1 MEHAH
6 PITLDIKVILTCLLL
21 IRRGRG
27 WDASEREKLSDKYF
41 VTHRN
46 KNYS

>member
-27 WDASEREKLSDKYF
+27 WEFGCEYKRKKEAFR
-41 VTHRN
+41 
-46 KNYS
+46 